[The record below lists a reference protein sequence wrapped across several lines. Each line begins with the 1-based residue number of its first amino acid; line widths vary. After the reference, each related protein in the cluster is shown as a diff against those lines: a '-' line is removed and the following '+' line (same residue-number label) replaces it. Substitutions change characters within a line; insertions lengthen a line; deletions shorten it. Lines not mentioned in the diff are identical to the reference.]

1 MSVLY
6 QKSRER
12 PYTVIPGN
20 FSLGKRRPILPCRP
34 DKRTKQ
40 RVMIFFVCGKQL
52 RVPLDTNE
60 EPFPGTLD
68 GFNRAIL
75 GMCGDNQTG
84 CDSLDALVMEGV
96 CIDLRF
102 ADDRMQA
109 SSFRDVN
116 IVTDTLMVISVL
128 MQ

>member
-1 MSVLY
+1 
-6 QKSRER
+6 
-12 PYTVIPGN
+12 
-20 FSLGKRRPILPCRP
+20 
-34 DKRTKQ
+34 
-40 RVMIFFVCGKQL
+40 MIFFVCGKQL
-52 RVPLDTNE
+52 RVPLDTDK

-84 CDSLDALVMEGV
+84 GNRFDALVMERV
-96 CIDLRF
+96 CIELRF

-116 IVTDTLMVISVL
+116 IVTDTLLVISVL